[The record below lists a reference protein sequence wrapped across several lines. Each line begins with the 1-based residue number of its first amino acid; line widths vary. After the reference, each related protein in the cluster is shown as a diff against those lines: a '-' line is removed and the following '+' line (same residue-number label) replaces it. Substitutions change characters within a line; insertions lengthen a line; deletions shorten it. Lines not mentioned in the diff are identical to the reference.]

1 MARTLSRLLRQ
12 QKNKKKKPEKVFV
25 GGTFAFLCAILCNFM
40 CNFASEDNSPQG
52 VATILQGLTT
62 TQKME
67 KTSGDCVRNVGS
79 GIGWYPPRKGQS
91 SDGDSSS
98 DVNNGGNSSSVPPPP
113 PPVPPVPYVP
123 HPCWERD
130 LKYTNTLWWSAN
142 IKKECK
148 EGCRHHHVH
157 GVEVRDLGKDHFL
170 GGEKGLFATE
180 KFSR

>member
-1 MARTLSRLLRQ
+1 MARTLSRLLSSTHK
-12 QKNKKKKPEKVFV
+12 QKSKKKKPEKVCV
-25 GGTFAFLCAILCNFM
+25 GCTFAFLCA
-40 CNFASEDNSPQG
+40 NFASVDNSPQG